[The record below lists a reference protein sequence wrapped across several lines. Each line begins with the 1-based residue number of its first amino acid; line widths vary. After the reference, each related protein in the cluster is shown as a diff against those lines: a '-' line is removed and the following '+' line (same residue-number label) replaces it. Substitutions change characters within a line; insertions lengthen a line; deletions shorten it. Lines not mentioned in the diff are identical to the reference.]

1 MTTHSHRRSAHL
13 LVTLVA
19 AACSATLAS
28 LAHAQPVVSPDT
40 ADAVDRRLKFA
51 ETFVGLDAAT
61 VPAGQFGSAQSLP
74 GRAFPRFTIGGLH
87 FWGHADFAVVFPLT
101 QGTRDSGI
109 GRSSLS
115 TGVETRG
122 RWYLRPA
129 RTGGLSPFVGGGLS
143 AYDLRIGDGPREY
156 RMQPAVQAGL
166 VYRRNRTM
174 FEVGWSARRV
184 PDISYPTS
192 RTDAVPVRPSRH
204 SVWIGAH
211 RLFETTAAIAPVIRS
226 GEWGERERLLRAA
239 GRLSG
244 PTLAIGLSSPILT
257 GSGARN
263 RESRPWLAERAR
275 ANAMLDL
282 GVGWYL
288 DGPDLQLN
296 AAWRSARF
304 NNEAFDFRQSMQ
316 RQSVALE
323 AFAFLGD
330 YHGFVPFVGPVLGI
344 DRLVLREDDAGTRVT
359 DASRDVLA
367 PGVIFGWDI
376 RPTRAGH
383 WLLRTNL
390 RWFPRLRLDT
400 NDGSQSFDQLEFN
413 FIQLVWYP
421 GRTLR

>member
-1 MTTHSHRRSAHL
+1 MNVRSTTWAWL
-13 LVTLVA
+13 LVALLPATTALAQDSTDTVA
-19 AACSATLAS
+19 
-28 LAHAQPVVSPDT
+28 
-40 ADAVDRRLKFA
+40 RRLRFA
-51 ETFVGLDAAT
+51 ETFLGIDAAT
-61 VPAGQFGSAQSLP
+61 VPAGQSGSTLSLP
-74 GRAFPRFTIGGLH
+74 ARVFPRFTIGGLH

-101 QGTRDSGI
+101 RGTRDTDI
-109 GRSSLS
+109 GPTSLN

-129 RTGGLSPFVGGGLS
+129 RTDGLSPFLGGGLG
-143 AYDLRIGDGPREY
+143 ALDLRIGDGPREY
-156 RMQPAVQAGL
+156 RMQPMLQAGL
-166 VYRRNRTM
+166 VWRRGGTM
-174 FEVGWSARRV
+174 FEAGWSARRV
-184 PDISYPTS
+184 PQIAYPTS
-192 RTDAVPVRPSRH
+192 RTDVIPVRPSAH
-204 SVWIGAH
+204 SMWIGAH

-226 GEWGERERLLRAA
+226 GEWGERERTLRAA

-263 RESRPWLAERAR
+263 RDTRPWLAERAR
-275 ANAMLDL
+275 ASAMLDL

-304 NNEAFDFRQSMQ
+304 DNDAFDFHQRMQ

-330 YHGFVPFVGPVLGI
+330 YHGFVPFVGPVLSL
-344 DRLVLREDDAGTRVT
+344 DRLRLREVDAGTRVV
-359 DASRDVLA
+359 DASRDLLA

-376 RPTRAGH
+376 RPTRAGN

-390 RWFPRLRLDT
+390 RWFPQLRLPVNSRT
-400 NDGSQSFDQLEFN
+400 HSFDQLEFN
-413 FIQLVWYP
+413 FIQFVWLP
-421 GRTLR
+421 GRSM